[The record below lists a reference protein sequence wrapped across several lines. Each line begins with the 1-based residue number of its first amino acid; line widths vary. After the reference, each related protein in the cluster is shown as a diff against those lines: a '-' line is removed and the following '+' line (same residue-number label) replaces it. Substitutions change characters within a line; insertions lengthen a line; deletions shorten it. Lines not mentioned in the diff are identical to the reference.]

1 MKTPGQAI
9 IAAVNDIVADFMG
22 ETPPPIYDAIRDA
35 VVDQELFSLARALC
49 IRYDATCGDDWMLG
63 KERSDP
69 HVEQIATIL
78 IAEEFIAGLRREIGA
93 EKVAEVVRR
102 NAVGTPGTCAS
113 HDFCDANEVMMAAVE
128 RVLDREMF
136 PEDDETMGNAN
147 TTLANAAWDLAR
159 EWRFHVAE
167 NEEG

>member
-1 MKTPGQAI
+1 MQTPKQAI

-22 ETPPPIYDAIRDA
+22 GPTPPIYDAIRDA
-35 VVDQELFSLARALC
+35 VVDPELISLARALC
-49 IRYDATCGDDWMLG
+49 LRYDATCGDDWMLG

-69 HVEQIATIL
+69 HVEEIATIL

-102 NAVGTPGTCAS
+102 NDAGTPGTCAS
-113 HDFCDANEVMMAAVE
+113 HDFCDANMVMLAAVE

-136 PEDDETMGNAN
+136 PEDDEVMGNAN
-147 TTLANAAWDLAR
+147 TTLANAAWDLAKG
-159 EWRFHVAE
+159 WRFHVA
-167 NEEG
+167 NGEG